1 MPPSLFLT
9 EGFVPEELLE
19 EEKKR
24 TQVVLEEG
32 IKSLT
37 DKGFKAIGHLAVG
50 EPVEEIC
57 RLASEI
63 DADLIVIGHEQNA
76 SFAKRWW
83 GGSVGKSIVDQAP
96 CNVFIAL
103 RRR

>member
-1 MPPSLFLT
+1 
-9 EGFVPEELLE
+9 
-19 EEKKR
+19 
-24 TQVVLEEG
+24 
-32 IKSLT
+32 
-37 DKGFKAIGHLAVG
+37 
-50 EPVEEIC
+50 VEEIC
-57 RLASEI
+57 RLAKEI